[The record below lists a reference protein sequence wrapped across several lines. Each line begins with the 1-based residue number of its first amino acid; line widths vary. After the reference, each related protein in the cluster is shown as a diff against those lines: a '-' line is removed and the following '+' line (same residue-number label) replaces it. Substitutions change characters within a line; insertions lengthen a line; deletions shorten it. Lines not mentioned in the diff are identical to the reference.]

1 VNSPIAAYRWE
12 HTDAAL
18 TDQLTLEDECF
29 PGVVE
34 PGHAAVRFTNP
45 TTGGDVMPTIRAEF
59 HRLRSGTTTATRR
72 EVGSA
77 VWQVFEGSGTVRIA
91 DQEWQVGHGDLFVVP
106 SWAPVTLA
114 ADTQL
119 DLFRFSDTPIF
130 ERLHADRVQVE
141 GQQQ

>member
-1 VNSPIAAYRWE
+1 
-12 HTDAAL
+12 
-18 TDQLTLEDECF
+18 
-29 PGVVE
+29 
-34 PGHAAVRFTNP
+34 
-45 TTGGDVMPTIRAEF
+45 MPTIRAEF
-59 HRLRSGTTTATRR
+59 HRLRAGTESASRR

-77 VWQVFEGSGTVRIA
+77 VWQVFEGAGTVRVA
-91 DQEWQVGHGDLFVVP
+91 DHEWRVEHGDLFVVP

-141 GQQQ
+141 GPQQ